1 MTGGAVQAGTGES
14 GQEEAV
20 GPPPG
25 DPTAPVA
32 PRLLP
37 QTAEIGADGR
47 LSVGGVDL
55 LELAEE
61 HGTPLFVYDEVHLRT
76 RCQEAVEAWGDGV
89 AYATKA
95 FLCVAMARLAYEEG
109 MCLDVS
115 TGGEL
120 HVALTAGVPADRL
133 VLHGNNKSDEEL
145 AVSVAVGVGRIVIDS
160 FDEIDRLE
168 RLLAEGGGMEGDPG
182 GLEPAPER
190 PRPCVLARITP
201 GVEVHTHEFVRTGQD
216 DSKFGF
222 GLASG
227 AAHLAIERLA
237 ALHDRGVVEFVGVHA
252 HLGSQV
258 FALAPFARAIEVLAG
273 FFAPLGLAELVV
285 GGGLGVPYVNAEEA
299 PPMAQWAASVR
310 QACRR
315 AGIPD
320 SVRVTAEPGRSIV
333 AAAAITLY
341 RVGTV
346 KDVAGHRTYVSVD
359 GGMSD
364 NPRPVLY
371 GSGYEAFLPRE
382 AGAVRPMPVRVV
394 GKHCET
400 GDVVV
405 SEGYVPSDLALGDI
419 LATPVTGA
427 YGHSMAS
434 NYNKV
439 PRPAVVFVA
448 GGEARTVVRR
458 ETFDDLVRLDV

>member
-1 MTGGAVQAGTGES
+1 VGT
-14 GQEEAV
+14 
-20 GPPPG
+20 
-25 DPTAPVA
+25 
-32 PRLLP
+32 
-37 QTAEIGADGR
+37 DGR
-47 LSVGGVDL
+47 LRVGGVDVVD
-55 LELAEE
+55 LADRF
-61 HGTPLFVYDEVHLRT
+61 GTPLFVYDEVHLRE
-76 RCQEAVEAWGDGV
+76 RCRGAVESWGDGV

-95 FLCVAMARLAYEEG
+95 FLCLAMARLAHDEG

-120 HVALTAGVPADRL
+120 HVALAAGVPADRL
-133 VLHGNNKSDEEL
+133 VLHGNNKSDAEL
-145 AVSVAVGVGRIVIDS
+145 AAALAVGVGRIVVDS
-160 FDEIDRLE
+160 FDEIDRIE
-168 RLLAEGGGMEGDPG
+168 RLVAERIAED
-182 GLEPAPER
+182 EPPVR
-190 PRPCVLARITP
+190 PKVLARVTP

-227 AAHLAIERLA
+227 DAARAVDRLRALDA
-237 ALHDRGVVEFVGVHA
+237 AGVVELVGIHA
-252 HLGSQV
+252 HIGSQV
-258 FALAPFARAIEVLAG
+258 FAIDPFVEAVRILAE
-273 FFAPLGLAELVV
+273 FFAPLGLGELVV
-285 GGGLGVPYVNAEEA
+285 GGGLGVAYVNGEEA
-299 PPMAQWAASVR
+299 PPMAQWAESVR
-310 QACRR
+310 RACRD

-320 SVRVTAEPGRSIV
+320 DVRVTAEPGRSIV
-333 AAAAITLY
+333 ASAGITLY

-346 KDVAGHRTYVSVD
+346 KDVPGYRTYVSVD

-382 AGAVRPMPVRVV
+382 VGAPRPTPVRLV

-400 GDVVV
+400 GDVIVA
-405 SEGYVPSDLALGDI
+405 EGHVPADLAVGDV
-419 LATPVTGA
+419 LVTPVTGA

-448 GGEARTVVRR
+448 DGEARLVVRR